1 MLTYLLLAIMSGV
14 IAGTITGMT
23 PGIHVNLVSFLL
35 IAYND
40 IIDISPIY
48 KIIFI
53 VAMSITHTF
62 VDAIPSIYF
71 GVPDSDTVLNVLPA
85 HRLLLKGKAYE
96 ALKLTVI
103 GSLFSLIAI
112 VILSPLF
119 IFGVPLIYP
128 FINEYMAYFLIA
140 VVLFALF
147 KVKTAS
153 LKIWST
159 IVFVLSGCLGLIV
172 LNLIN
177 LDQPLLPMLSG
188 LFGVSNIILSLKSN
202 TKLPEQIISNEI
214 KLAKSKIAKSSIVAT
229 FSGSLTGL
237 FPGLGAAQASLI
249 GMQFM
254 GHIGAKSLLVLLGGI
269 NTANFVFSLITL
281 FVLNKARNGAIIAV
295 TKLQPTI
302 NFMDFFVI
310 IGAAL
315 ITAAI
320 ASVLCLYI
328 GRKISKYIT
337 CINYTAL
344 NLIILTI
351 IFGITLYFTGIIGI
365 IVLLISTLVG
375 LIAPLK
381 GVAKSNAMGCL
392 LIPSILFFLFS

>member
-1 MLTYLLLAIMSGV
+1 MLVELLIAVIIGV
-14 IAGTITGMT
+14 IAGTLTGLT

-40 IIDISPIY
+40 IIQVVVLY

-62 VDAIPSIYF
+62 IDAIPSIYF
-71 GVPDSDTVLNVLPA
+71 GVPDSDTVLAVMPA

-112 VILSPLF
+112 IILCPLF
-119 IFGVPLIYP
+119 IIGVPLIYP
-128 FINEYMAYFLIA
+128 FINKYMAYFLIA
-140 VVLFALF
+140 VVCFAIF

-153 LKIWST
+153 LKIWSL
-159 IVFVLSGCLGLIV
+159 IVFILSGCLGLIV

-177 LDQPLLPMLSG
+177 LEQPLLPMLSG
-188 LFGVSNIILSLKSN
+188 LFGVSNILLSLKSN
-202 TKLPEQIISNEI
+202 TKLPTQTISNNIE
-214 KLAKSKIAKSSIVAT
+214 LAKGKIAKSSIVAT

-302 NFMDFFVI
+302 TFLDFFVI
-310 IGAAL
+310 IAAAL
-315 ITAAI
+315 ITAALATI
-320 ASVLCLYI
+320 LCLYI
-328 GRKISKYIT
+328 GRKMSKYIT
-337 CINYTAL
+337 YVNYTLL
-344 NLIILTI
+344 NLIILAI
-351 IFGITLYFTGIIGI
+351 IFVITFYFTGIIGI
-365 IVLLISTLVG
+365 VVLIISTLVG
-375 LIAPLK
+375 LIAPMK